1 MPVYEFCCA
10 ACGPFEQRR
19 SLQEAGEP
27 MACPTCQDVAT
38 RIYSTAGFIL
48 TSGTVRRRI
57 EQSAEPKV
65 ITRPTPVEP
74 PSNPLKQ
81 SVGGR
86 PWQLGHTAQT
96 GTVHPRLQRIYRL
109 SEKVS

>member
-1 MPVYEFCCA
+1 MPVYEFLCA
-10 ACGPFEQRR
+10 TCGPFEQRR

-27 MACPTCQDVAT
+27 MACRLCQIMAT
-38 RIYSTAGFIL
+38 RIYSTAGLIL

-65 ITRPTPVEP
+65 VQRPSPAAPAPTP
-74 PSNPLKQ
+74 LQQ

-86 PWQLGHTAQT
+86 PWQLGHASST
-96 GTVHPRLQRIYRL
+96 GPASPGLQRL
-109 SEKVS
+109 